1 MIGAIL
7 SGAASLAGLGM
18 SLAQMQEAKRLRQ
31 DAENAAAQAANAFR
45 NIREKN
51 PYAAI
56 QVPTMGYELAQQGID
71 RAAMSALSTAQGA
84 GVEGVIGAVPGIV
97 GGTAA
102 ASLQQQ
108 AGLQEAE
115 YNRNLAQAEA
125 QQGIEARKA
134 EREKEFYDAQLTGAQ
149 AAARQAEINR
159 QNAIEGAVK
168 SGASALGSFGEAI
181 PLFFGN
187 KEVESIP
194 GVTSSSAPSGTTT
207 GVNAMGQQMSYAP
220 GYIPFTGN
228 DWKNKSNLY
237 PYIANGAYQ
246 SLNNRAK
253 TFGYM
258 TPEEINNFYSLSLP
272 Y

>member
-51 PYAAI
+51 PFAAV

-194 GVTSSSAPSGTTT
+194 ATTSNTYGVMQNNAPKVTQQVPLTGSLTGQPTQYNQYGVPTWMLNPMGTT
-207 GVNAMGQQMSYAP
+207 QQNQMNMNYYASL
-220 GYIPFTGN
+220 IP
-228 DWKNKSNLY
+228 KY
-237 PYIANGAYQ
+237 Y
-246 SLNNRAK
+246 
-253 TFGYM
+253 
-258 TPEEINNFYSLSLP
+258 
-272 Y
+272 